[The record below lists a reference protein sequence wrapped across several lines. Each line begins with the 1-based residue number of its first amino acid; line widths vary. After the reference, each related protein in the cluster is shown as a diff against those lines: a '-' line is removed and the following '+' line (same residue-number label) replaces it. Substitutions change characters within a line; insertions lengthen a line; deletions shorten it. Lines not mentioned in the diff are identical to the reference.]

1 MKMSLTKSPIQIG
14 FLFLSCLGLF
24 ATVCEAGNEISFK
37 NDVMPVFMR
46 GGCNAGD
53 CHGAA
58 RGKDGFM
65 LSLFGY
71 DPEGDWFRIMEELP
85 GRRANLSAPEQSL
98 LLTKMAGTVNHTGGT
113 IFKPESK
120 YYQTVLRWLEAG
132 APRDGEDAPVPVRIA
147 FEPNYV
153 EFDRPEG
160 RVEPTLWA
168 HYSDGSRRD
177 ISDLAVYM

>member
-58 RGKDGFM
+58 RAVC
-65 LSLFGY
+65 SS
-71 DPEGDWFRIMEELP
+71 RIPPDLQSEEV
-85 GRRANLSAPEQSL
+85 R
-98 LLTKMAGTVNHTGGT
+98 
-113 IFKPESK
+113 
-120 YYQTVLRWLEAG
+120 G
-132 APRDGEDAPVPVRIA
+132 ATMPRDSVQFMVTFAAQPYAAATALCNPAASTTDPAGPRA
-147 FEPNYV
+147 
-153 EFDRPEG
+153 
-160 RVEPTLWA
+160 
-168 HYSDGSRRD
+168 
-177 ISDLAVYM
+177 